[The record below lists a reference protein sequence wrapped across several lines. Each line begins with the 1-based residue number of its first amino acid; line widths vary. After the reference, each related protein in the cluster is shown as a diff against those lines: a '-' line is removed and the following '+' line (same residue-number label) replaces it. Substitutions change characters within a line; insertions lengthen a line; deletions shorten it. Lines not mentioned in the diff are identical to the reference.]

1 MAVHEPIMKRFPKK
15 ATLALSLLCSA
26 LTLTHAVEAGE
37 KQAIKAGTVI
47 TMDGEPIVNGV
58 ILMDSG
64 RIVAVGPASEIEIPW
79 DAEVTDA
86 PNMVAAPGFVE
97 AHSTS
102 GMDRSNETIDVGAF
116 FDVQDSVNPVAF
128 YFEDSLRF
136 GITTINIQQGNQC
149 VIAAQG
155 AIVKPFGAT
164 VNQQLVRPHS
174 GVKMSVTAKRGK
186 SRATQAAALRKAFT
200 DLRGHLEQLIDEHKS
215 GDDRARR
222 AALAQ
227 GRDYE
232 GEDGKGRAMTG
243 KGWTLDGLENIPRVE
258 VDEKMT
264 PLLKVVEGRMA
275 VYMYCGSPAEV
286 HTALTIARENG
297 FLHRMVFVL
306 GSGCFKAADEIAAA
320 NVPVIL
326 SRTLVHT
333 ERDPITEEET
343 LTFEAKVFQDKGV
356 SFALT
361 SNNSGLESLW
371 YQAALCVGQ
380 GMERKA
386 AMAAIT
392 TSPAKILGLE
402 NRVGT
407 IKPGADANV
416 VLYTG
421 DPLSVTSHVNLVF
434 LDGKQVYDRSK
445 DARLRHLMDGERPT
459 GTAPMD
465 EDLDGDMHAGEGPSE
480 EKEGDEK
487 DAGEESKSKGD
498 K

>member
-1 MAVHEPIMKRFPKK
+1 LAVHEPIMKRFPKK

-26 LTLTHAVEAGE
+26 LTLALPAEAGE
-37 KQAIKAGTVI
+37 KQAIKAGTII
-47 TMDGEPIVNGV
+47 TMDGDPIIDGV

-86 PNMVAAPGFVE
+86 SDMVAVPGFVE
-97 AHSTS
+97 AHSTD
-102 GMDRSNETIDVGAF
+102 GTDRANETIDVGAF
-116 FDVQDSVNPVAF
+116 FDVQDSVNPVDF

-164 VNQQLVRPHS
+164 VAQLLVRPHA

-186 SRATQAAALRKAFT
+186 SRATQAAALRKAFS
-200 DLRGHLEQLIDEHKS
+200 DLREHLEQLVDEQKQ
-215 GDDRARR
+215 GNDRARR
-222 AALAQ
+222 EALAQ

-232 GEDGKGRAMTG
+232 GEDAKGRAMTG
-243 KGWTLDGLENIPRVE
+243 KGWTLSGMENIPRVE
-258 VDEKMT
+258 VDQKMQ

-286 HTALTIARENG
+286 HTALAIARENG

-320 NVPVIL
+320 KVPVIL
-326 SRTLVHT
+326 SSSLIHT

-361 SNNSGLESLW
+361 SNDSGLESLW

-380 GMERKA
+380 GMEREA
-386 AMAAIT
+386 ALASIT

-402 NRVGT
+402 NQVGS
-407 IKPGADANV
+407 IKVGADANV

-421 DPLSVTSHVNLVF
+421 DPLSVTSHVDLVF
-434 LDGKQVYDRSK
+434 IDGNQVYDRSK
-445 DARLRHLMDGERPT
+445 DARLQHLFDGEHPS
-459 GTAPMD
+459 GTAPAD
-465 EDLDGDMHAGEGPSE
+465 EDEGDMHAGEGPSDDD
-480 EKEGDEK
+480 K
-487 DAGEESKSKGD
+487 KGD

>member
-1 MAVHEPIMKRFPKK
+1 MKRFPKK

-26 LTLTHAVEAGE
+26 LTLALPAEAGE
-37 KQAIKAGTVI
+37 KQAIKAGTII
-47 TMDGEPIVNGV
+47 TMDGDPIVDGV

-64 RIVAVGPASEIEIPW
+64 RIVAVGASADVEIPW
-79 DAEVTDA
+79 DAEVTEA
-86 PNMVAAPGFVE
+86 PDMVAVPGFVE
-97 AHSTS
+97 AHSNN
-102 GMDRSNETIDVGAF
+102 GMDRTNETIDMGAF

-128 YFEDSLRF
+128 YFEDSLRY

-149 VIAAQG
+149 VVAAQG

-164 VNQQLVRPHS
+164 VAQQLVRPHA
-174 GVKMSVTAKRGK
+174 GLKMSVTAKRGK
-186 SRATQAAALRKAFT
+186 SRATQAAALRKAFG
-200 DLRGHLEQLIDEHKS
+200 DLRSHLEKLVDEHKK

-222 AALAQ
+222 EALAQ
-227 GRDYE
+227 GRDYD

-243 KGWTLDGLENIPRVE
+243 KGWTLEGMENIPRVE
-258 VDEKMT
+258 IDEKLA

-286 HTALTIARENG
+286 HTALNIARENG
-297 FLHRMVFVL
+297 FLHRMIFVL

-320 NVPVIL
+320 KVPVIL

-333 ERDPITEEET
+333 ERDPITSEET

-356 SFALT
+356 AFALT

-380 GMERKA
+380 GMARKDA
-386 AMAAIT
+386 LASIT

-402 NRVGT
+402 NRVGVL
-407 IKPGADANV
+407 KPGADANV

-434 LDGKQVYDRSK
+434 IDGQPVYDRSK
-445 DARLRHLMDGERPT
+445 DVRLQHLMDGEQPK
-459 GTAPMD
+459 GTAPSD
-465 EDLDGDMHAGEGPSE
+465 EEEGEMHAGEGPSDDD
-480 EKEGDEK
+480 KKGEGSD
-487 DAGEESKSKGD
+487 SKGD

>member
-1 MAVHEPIMKRFPKK
+1 
-15 ATLALSLLCSA
+15 
-26 LTLTHAVEAGE
+26 
-37 KQAIKAGTVI
+37 
-47 TMDGEPIVNGV
+47 
-58 ILMDSG
+58 
-64 RIVAVGPASEIEIPW
+64 
-79 DAEVTDA
+79 
-86 PNMVAAPGFVE
+86 
-97 AHSTS
+97 
-102 GMDRSNETIDVGAF
+102 
-116 FDVQDSVNPVAF
+116 
-128 YFEDSLRF
+128 
-136 GITTINIQQGNQC
+136 
-149 VIAAQG
+149 
-155 AIVKPFGAT
+155 
-164 VNQQLVRPHS
+164 
-174 GVKMSVTAKRGK
+174 
-186 SRATQAAALRKAFT
+186 
-200 DLRGHLEQLIDEHKS
+200 
-215 GDDRARR
+215 
-222 AALAQ
+222 
-227 GRDYE
+227 
-232 GEDGKGRAMTG
+232 MT
-243 KGWTLDGLENIPRVE
+243 
-258 VDEKMT
+258 
-264 PLLKVVEGRMA
+264 

-343 LTFEAKVFQDKGV
+343 LTFEAKIFQDKGV
-356 SFALT
+356 TFALT
-361 SNNSGLESLW
+361 SSNSGLESLW

-380 GMERKA
+380 GMDRKA
-386 AMAAIT
+386 ALAAIT

-434 LDGKQVYDRSK
+434 IDGKQVYDRSK
-445 DARLRHLMDGERPT
+445 DARLRHLMDGERPS
-459 GTAPMD
+459 GTAPTD